1 MDFGYLP
8 QSDLETGNLR
18 TDDQL
23 RDAIRTLQVSGPI
36 FVFLC
41 AQFCA
46 YQVCIILR
54 FGRLQVCGPYLY
66 SSD

>member
-23 RDAIRTLQVSGPI
+23 RDAIRTLQVS
-36 FVFLC
+36 
-41 AQFCA
+41 Q
-46 YQVCIILR
+46 
-54 FGRLQVCGPYLY
+54 
-66 SSD
+66 